1 MAIIQARPQ
10 NESQE
15 RRDEVVKAT
24 WRVIAREGLDRAS
37 MRAIAQELF
46 TSTGVITHYFRD
58 KDQMLDFALSSMA
71 ESLETARA
79 PLMKGPISVEQVL
92 EHLARVLPR
101 TPLRVDWWRV
111 WMSFAVAAFN
121 RRRQGLDHAIFY
133 AETRKI
139 WTGILR
145 RLLEARP
152 HPRRHRS
159 GARSGGAALPVRRP
173 GRARRDRSHTT
184 QCEAPTRHPHSLLRE
199 AGSLIRGQRGLMV
212 S

>member
-37 MRAIAQELF
+37 MRAIAQELG

-145 RLLEARP
+145 RLQKLGHIRADIDPELEA
-152 HPRRHRS
+152 
-159 GARSGGAALPVRRP
+159 AALLCQTLGAARASNT
-173 GRARRDRSHTT
+173 GRNASK
-184 QCEAPTRHPHSLLRE
+184 
-199 AGSLIRGQRGLMV
+199 
-212 S
+212 